1 MTRAT
6 HRNLSP
12 AANRAWA
19 LVFAACLLC
28 AALCCV
34 ARAESGDLDARIAK
48 QEQRADTAWYAALDA
63 RDTFW
68 HAQQNWAQDWPHMH
82 NQAAYYRCVQK
93 QWRVYDKRMRAWQRE
108 AGKLVTLYDAR
119 RMQRASP

>member
-1 MTRAT
+1 MTKSAHHT
-6 HRNLSP
+6 WWLI
-12 AANRAWA
+12 
-19 LVFAACLLC
+19 FAACLLC
-28 AALCCV
+28 AAAIFALMSPRCE
-34 ARAESGDLDARIAK
+34 AGEGDLDARIAK

-68 HAQQNWAQDWPHMH
+68 HMQQDWAQDWPHMH
-82 NQAAYYRCVQK
+82 DQAAYYRCVQK

-108 AGKLVTLYDAR
+108 AGKLVTLDDER

>member
-1 MTRAT
+1 MTKSEHT
-6 HRNLSP
+6 TWL
-12 AANRAWA
+12 
-19 LVFAACLLC
+19 LIFAACLLC
-28 AALCCV
+28 AAAIFALVSPRCE
-34 ARAESGDLDARIAK
+34 AGEGDLDARIAK

-108 AGKLVTLYDAR
+108 AGKLVTLYDER

>member
-1 MTRAT
+1 MTKSEHT
-6 HRNLSP
+6 TWL
-12 AANRAWA
+12 
-19 LVFAACLLC
+19 LILAACLLC
-28 AALCCV
+28 AAAIFALVSPRCE
-34 ARAESGDLDARIAK
+34 AGEGDLDARIAK
-48 QEQRADTAWYAALDA
+48 QEQRADTSWYAALDA

-108 AGKLVTLYDAR
+108 AGKLVTLYDER

>member
-1 MTRAT
+1 MTKSEHT
-6 HRNLSP
+6 TWWLI
-12 AANRAWA
+12 
-19 LVFAACLLC
+19 FAACLLC
-28 AALCCV
+28 AAAIFALVSPRCE
-34 ARAESGDLDARIAK
+34 AGEGDLDARIAK

-108 AGKLVTLYDAR
+108 AGKLVTLYDER

>member
-1 MTRAT
+1 MCASA
-6 HRNLSP
+6 HRTWL
-12 AANRAWA
+12 
-19 LVFAACLLC
+19 LIFAACLLC
-28 AALCCV
+28 AAAIFALMSPRCE
-34 ARAESGDLDARIAK
+34 AGEGDLDARIAK

>member
-1 MTRAT
+1 MRAST
-6 HRNLSP
+6 HRTWL
-12 AANRAWA
+12 
-19 LVFAACLLC
+19 LIFAACLLC
-28 AALCCV
+28 AAAIFALMSPRCE
-34 ARAESGDLDARIAK
+34 AGEGDLDARIAK

-108 AGKLVTLYDAR
+108 AGKLVTLYDER

>member
-1 MTRAT
+1 MTKSEHT
-6 HRNLSP
+6 TWL
-12 AANRAWA
+12 
-19 LVFAACLLC
+19 LILAACLLC
-28 AALCCV
+28 AAAIFALVSPRCE
-34 ARAESGDLDARIAK
+34 AGEGDLDARIAK

-108 AGKLVTLYDAR
+108 AGKLVTLYDER